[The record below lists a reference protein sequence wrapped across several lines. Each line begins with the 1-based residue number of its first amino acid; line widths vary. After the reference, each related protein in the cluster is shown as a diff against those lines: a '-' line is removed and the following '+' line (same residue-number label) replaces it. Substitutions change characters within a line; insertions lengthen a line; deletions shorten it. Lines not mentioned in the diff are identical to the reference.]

1 MATWQEA
8 HFACKDKDSELARM
22 EKGWEDRN
30 MRNYLNKPELGKSDN
45 ILHKVISQM

>member
-8 HFACKDKDSELARM
+8 HFACKDKGSELARM

-30 MRNYLNKPELGKSDN
+30 MRSYLNKPELGKSDN
-45 ILHKVISQM
+45 YVYNAKF